1 MEYRFECGQHPQVL
15 NGAPVIVLSF
25 SALMFKINSFLMVFF
40 SKCLGVITIQPR
52 HLFALALSL
61 TAHLFLVCL
70 FGIDAGPIYGL
81 EPSAEKSVRTLSVS
95 LLKQDVAT
103 HMPGTKLAG
112 YGKEKEKEKEEL
124 QVLPTA
130 PARAAVVAPNQ
141 DSSIFTIVAQPE
153 PYYFR
158 ANELTEKPRVLLDI
172 SPDLSLSLPNGL
184 SQLAV
189 LRLLINE
196 RGDIDQV
203 VIEDSALPE
212 EAQHLVLDAFART
225 KFQPG
230 KIGDIPVKSELRI
243 EVMLENMAP

>member
-1 MEYRFECGQHPQVL
+1 MV
-15 NGAPVIVLSF
+15 SF
-25 SALMFKINSFLMVFF
+25 A
-40 SKCLGVITIQPR
+40 KCLAAITIRPR
-52 HLFALALSL
+52 HLFALAVSL
-61 TAHLFLVCL
+61 TAHLFLVWL

-81 EPSAEKSVRTLSVS
+81 EPSANKSVRTLSVS

-103 HMPGTKLAG
+103 NTSGTKFAG
-112 YGKEKEKEKEEL
+112 YGKEKEKEEL

-130 PARAAVVAPNQ
+130 PSGAAVVAPNQ

-158 ANELTEKPRVLLDI
+158 TNDLTEKPRVLRDI
-172 SPDLSLSLPNGL
+172 RPDLSLSLPNGL

-203 VIEDSALPE
+203 VMEDSALPE
-212 EAQHLVLDAFART
+212 EAQHLVLDAFAKT

-230 KIGDIPVKSELRI
+230 KIGDIPVKSQLRI
-243 EVMLENMAP
+243 EVMLENLGLSH